1 MLNSRGKWL
10 RAYRGWLWV
19 TLALMAAIAILIGAA
34 LRDGGRLSPLP
45 QDPQIQVYFNQNQAR
60 GADYRDPYRQ
70 IQRPGDD
77 LEAIILKAINH
88 AQSRID
94 LAVQELRLSRLAQSL
109 VAQKQ
114 KGRQVRVILENQY
127 NFVVAEKVGQG
138 VASATAAQDG
148 SQAEERLADYQAF
161 IDQNGDGQISEA
173 ESAERDAIQIL
184 RQGGVPIIDDTE
196 DGSKGTGL
204 MHHKFLVVDG
214 TTVIVTSANFTLSDQ
229 HGDYRR
235 PATRGNANNLLV
247 MQSPALAEIFTAE
260 FNLMWGDGPG
270 GLANSRFGLNKPLRP
285 VQTMT
290 VGQTT
295 VTVKF
300 SPDSRK
306 LPWLATSNGLIAR
319 YLNTAQ
325 KSIDL
330 ALFVFSEQ
338 PLADVLQYPFQRGV
352 AIKTLIDPGFAFR
365 YYSEGLDLLGVSLR
379 ERCRLE
385 VGNQPWPL
393 AATFVGIPTLVEGD
407 KLHHKIAVIDGQTVI
422 TGSHNWSPSAN
433 LQNDET
439 LLVLQNPKIAAHYQ
453 RELERLQAQ
462 AQWGLPEGLQRKIK
476 YQERTCGP
484 GTISRPS
491 PLAMATTAPLV
502 NLNTATQ
509 AELESLPGIG
519 PSLAKKIIA
528 ARHNQPFTN
537 LEDLERVPGLK
548 SKKINA
554 LRGRVAW

>member
-1 MLNSRGKWL
+1 VNPTSKWL
-10 RAYRGWLWV
+10 KAYRGWLLV
-19 TLALMAAIAILIGAA
+19 ALALVIAVAIIIGAH
-34 LRDGGRLSPLP
+34 LRDGGRLPPLP

-60 GADYRDPYRQ
+60 GVDYRDLYRQ

-77 LEAIILKAINH
+77 LEAILLTAING
-88 AQSRID
+88 AQHRID
-94 LAVQELRLSRLAQSL
+94 LAVQELRLPRLAQAL

-138 VASATAAQDG
+138 VPSATSDQTG
-148 SQAEERLADYQAF
+148 GQAEERLGDYQAF
-161 IDQNGDGQISEA
+161 LDQNRDGQISGS

-184 RQGGVPIIDDTE
+184 RQGGVPLIDDTE

-214 TTVIVTSANFTLSDQ
+214 QTVVVTSANFTLSDQ
-229 HGDYRR
+229 HGDYSR

-247 MQSPALAEIFTAE
+247 IQSPALAEIFTEE

-270 GLANSRFGLNKPLRP
+270 GLPNSRFGINKPPRLAQTLRI
-285 VQTMT
+285 
-290 VGQTT
+290 GQST

-306 LPWLATSNGLIAR
+306 LPWSETSNGLIAR
-319 YLNTAQ
+319 YLNAAQ
-325 KSIDL
+325 QSVDL

-338 PLADVLQYPFQRGV
+338 PLADVLQQPFQQGV
-352 AIKTLIDPGFAFR
+352 EIKTLIDPGFAFR
-365 YYSEGLDLLGVSLR
+365 SYSEGLDLLGVSLR
-379 ERCRLE
+379 EQCRVE
-385 VGNQPWPL
+385 ANNRPWPKPV
-393 AATFVGIPTLVEGD
+393 AFVGIPTLIEGD
-407 KLHHKIAVIDGQTVI
+407 KLHHKLAVIDDQTII

-439 LLVLQNPKIAAHYQ
+439 LLILQNSKIAAHYQ
-453 RELERLQAQ
+453 RELERLQSK

-476 YQERTCGP
+476 AQERACGQNATP
-484 GTISRPS
+484 RPS
-491 PLAMATTAPLV
+491 PLAVATTAPLV

-509 AELESLPGIG
+509 AELETLPGIG
-519 PSLAKKIIA
+519 PSLAKKIMT
-528 ARHNQPFTN
+528 ARQSQPFTG

-548 SKKINA
+548 AKKINA
-554 LRGRVAW
+554 LRGRVIW